1 MKFLIDANVWF
12 ELLHDRAGK
21 EDVMKMLAAAPRRLL
36 ATTDFAIHTVGV
48 VVAKKQAQVFATFL
62 EDLIRNEVGVV
73 HLSPTA
79 YRQVIESMRL
89 LKLDFDDAIQ
99 YVAAERDDLMIVSLD
114 ADFDRTPRGRK
125 TPAQVLAELAAAP
138 PSP

>member
-1 MKFLIDANVWF
+1 
-12 ELLHDRAGK
+12 
-21 EDVMKMLAAAPRRLL
+21 
-36 ATTDFAIHTVGV
+36 
-48 VVAKKQAQVFATFL
+48 
-62 EDLIRNEVGVV
+62 V

-125 TPAQVLAELAAAP
+125 TPAQVLAELAAAT